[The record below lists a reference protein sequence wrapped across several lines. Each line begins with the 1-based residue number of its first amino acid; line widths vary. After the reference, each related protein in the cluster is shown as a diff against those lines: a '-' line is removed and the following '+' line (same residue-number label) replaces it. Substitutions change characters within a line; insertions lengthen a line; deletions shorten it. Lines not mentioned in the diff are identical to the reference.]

1 MNRRQSTGPY
11 KSNLTLPGSGGG
23 GGGDLRLK
31 VAGRSK
37 GTSRFRDV
45 FFFKKIL
52 ASIFILPGIVFG
64 IKKNGEIAIRN
75 LLW

>member
-11 KSNLTLPGSGGG
+11 KSKLNSPRQWGG

-45 FFFKKIL
+45 FFWKKIL

-64 IKKNGEIAIRN
+64 IKKNGEIATRN
-75 LLW
+75 L